1 MVVMEKKNHVD
12 AAKYCA
18 KMEGSMMSDKNSAG
32 VAIAKEKG
40 AENIWLGALDAKDA
54 DNEKEFVCQASCN
67 EGKLVYIV
75 YT

>member
-1 MVVMEKKNHVD
+1 MVVMEKKTYVD

-32 VAIAKEKG
+32 VAMAKGKG

-54 DNEKEFVCQASCN
+54 EEEKEFVCQASCN
-67 EGKLVYIV
+67 EGKLQNFV
-75 YT
+75 